1 MSRTTGVAVG
11 RLTRRGLAVAERRR
25 EQIHATMPIRQHIR
39 PVVRSI
45 IGQLVDGGF
54 EAYIV
59 GGAVRDLLMGLAP
72 KDYDIATAAS
82 PEEIRRV
89 FGRHQSRIIGRRFR
103 LVHVYAGAEIYEIST
118 FRREPS
124 AGERRERLNDDGVMI
139 WRDNEYG
146 TLEQDARRRDLTV
159 NALYYDPVG
168 ERGVID
174 FVGGVR
180 DLEERCARAIGDP
193 ATRLDEDP
201 VRMLRALKLVGQFG
215 FHLEPR
221 LEEALRARAGRIAL
235 ASQSRLFEELLKIL
249 ATSRA
254 TPILEAF
261 QQYGLLAHYWPTL
274 SAIWETPTGE
284 YTRRILRERDR
295 RVEAGTY
302 STSKALA
309 LATASLPYVV
319 SRLGGSEL
327 GDLWAHDPPVEHH
340 CRDAVHDFFHPFPVS
355 RFLSSRVRDIALLLP
370 RLASRVRL
378 ARLARHPE
386 YKYALE
392 LYALIGRVCG
402 WPDEGLAGWPVPVP
416 AEGPAP
422 GAERPR
428 RPRGRRAP
436 RGVRREG
443 A

>member
-1 MSRTTGVAVG
+1 
-11 RLTRRGLAVAERRR
+11 
-25 EQIHATMPIRQHIR
+25 MPIRQKIR

-59 GGAVRDLLMGLAP
+59 GGAVRDLLMGLEP

-82 PEEIRRV
+82 PEDIRRV
-89 FGRHQSRIIGRRFR
+89 FGKRQSRIIGRRFR
-103 LVHVYAGAEIYEIST
+103 LVHVYAGAEIYEVST

-124 AGERRERLNDDGVMI
+124 ADERRERLNDDGVMI

-168 ERGVID
+168 ERGIID

-193 ATRLDEDP
+193 ATRLEEDP

-215 FHLEPR
+215 FHLEPA
-221 LEEALRARAGRIAL
+221 LEEALRPRADRIAL

-249 ATSRA
+249 ATPR
-254 TPILEAF
+254 TVPILEAF
-261 QQYGLLAHYWPTL
+261 QHYGLLAHYWPTL
-274 SAIWETPTGE
+274 SSVWQTPTGE
-284 YTRRILRERDR
+284 QTRRLLAERDR

-309 LATASLPYVV
+309 LATASLPYVAA
-319 SRLGGSEL
+319 RLGGRDLGEL
-327 GDLWAHDPPVEHH
+327 WDSDSPADHH
-340 CRDAVHDFFHPFPVS
+340 CRDAVHDFFAPFPVS
-355 RFLSSRVRDIALLLP
+355 RFFSTRVRDIALLLP
-370 RLASRVRL
+370 RFASRARMSRL
-378 ARLARHPE
+378 LRHPE
-386 YKYALE
+386 YKYARE
-392 LYALIGRVCG
+392 LYTLTGHVCG
-402 WPDEGLAGWPVPVP
+402 WPAETLAGWPEAPED
-416 AEGPAP
+416 AEA
-422 GAERPR
+422 GADRPPRPR
-428 RPRGRRAP
+428 RRRAP
-436 RGVRREG
+436 RAARREG

>member
-1 MSRTTGVAVG
+1 
-11 RLTRRGLAVAERRR
+11 
-25 EQIHATMPIRQHIR
+25 MPIRQHIR

-59 GGAVRDLLMGLAP
+59 GGAVRDLLMGLEP

-82 PEEIRRV
+82 PEDIRRV
-89 FGRHQSRIIGRRFR
+89 FGRRQSRIIGRRFR

-168 ERGVID
+168 ERGIID

-193 ATRLDEDP
+193 ATRLEEDP

-215 FHLEPR
+215 FHLQAD
-221 LEEALRARAGRIAL
+221 LEDALRPRVDRIAL

-249 ATSRA
+249 ATCR
-254 TPILEAF
+254 TVPILEAF

-274 SAIWETPTGE
+274 SAVWETPTGE
-284 YTRRILRERDR
+284 HTRRLLRERDR
-295 RVEAGTY
+295 RLETGTG
-302 STSKALA
+302 SASKALA
-309 LATASLPYVV
+309 LATACLPYVAT
-319 SRLGGSEL
+319 RLGGKDL
-327 GDLWAHDPPVEHH
+327 GELWAHDPPVEHH
-340 CRDAVHDFFHPFPVS
+340 CRDAIQDFYHPFPLS
-355 RFLSSRVRDIALLLP
+355 RFFASRVRDIALLLP
-370 RLASRVRL
+370 RLDSRVRL

-386 YKYALE
+386 YKYARE
-392 LYALIGRVCG
+392 LYTLIGRACG
-402 WPDEGLAGWPVPVP
+402 WPDERMADSPEP
-416 AEGPAP
+416 AEIPAP
-422 GAERPR
+422 GTERPP

-436 RGVRREG
+436 RQAKREG

>member
-1 MSRTTGVAVG
+1 
-11 RLTRRGLAVAERRR
+11 
-25 EQIHATMPIRQHIR
+25 MPIRQKIR

-59 GGAVRDLLMGLAP
+59 GGAVRDLLMGLEP

-82 PEEIRRV
+82 PEDIRRI
-89 FGRHQSRIIGRRFR
+89 FGRRQSRIIGRRFR

-146 TLEQDARRRDLTV
+146 TLEQDAERRDLTV

-168 ERGVID
+168 ERGIID

-193 ATRLDEDP
+193 ATRLEEDP

-215 FHLEPR
+215 FHLEPS
-221 LEEALRARAGRIAL
+221 LEEALRGRVDRIAL

-249 ATSRA
+249 ATHR
-254 TPILEAF
+254 TVPILEAF
-261 QQYGLLAHYWPTL
+261 QQHGLLAHYWPTL
-274 SAIWETPTGE
+274 STVWEMPTGRH
-284 YTRRILRERDR
+284 TRRLLQERDR
-295 RVEAGTY
+295 RVEAGAY
-302 STSKALA
+302 SSSKALA
-309 LATASLPYVV
+309 LATACLPYVV
-319 SRLGGSEL
+319 SRLGGGQL
-327 GDLWAHDPPVEHH
+327 GDLWAHEPPAEHQ

-355 RFLSSRVRDIALLLP
+355 RFFATRVRDIALLLP
-370 RLASRVRL
+370 RFANRVRM
-378 ARLARHPE
+378 ARLVRHPE
-386 YKYALE
+386 YKYARE
-392 LYALIGRVCG
+392 LYALLGRICG
-402 WPDEGLAGWPVPVP
+402 WTDESLAGWPVSGESP
-416 AEGPAP
+416 EP
-422 GAERPR
+422 GAEPPP

-436 RGVRREG
+436 RTAGRG
-443 A
+443 SA